1 MKKMPRLPKSLRKY
15 VRREKAR
22 IRREILDITEQEKRI
37 REFLEEVVKGYYG
50 KAAEKFLTQK

>member
-1 MKKMPRLPKSLRKY
+1 MIAALPKGLKKHIRK
-15 VRREKAR
+15 EKAR
-22 IRREILDITEQEKRI
+22 IRREISDITEQEKRI